1 MKTTALYNINR
12 PGKSH
17 VAYPNSASRRQIV
30 NRIVDLL
37 LMAASGAG
45 IAAMVLFMLALA

>member
-1 MKTTALYNINR
+1 MKTPAIYTANR

-17 VAYPNSASRRQIV
+17 VAYPNSASRRQII
-30 NRIVDLL
+30 NKIVDLL

-45 IAAMVLFMLALA
+45 AAAIVLFMLALA